1 MNNYTNSKICSL
13 KGAFMDNQK
22 PIGIFD
28 SGIGGLTVLNELQK
42 ILPHEN
48 FIYYADTE
56 HLPYGDK
63 SKEEIISFSK
73 YIAKY
78 FIENDV
84 KAIVIACGTAS
95 ALAFETLK
103 NDYDVPI
110 FNVIDSTVN
119 HLNSNNI
126 GIIATCASISS
137 NVWDNKILE
146 KLPNANITK
155 VACPKLV
162 PLAENGLVDTTEAEI
177 ALTEYLKIIKEKN
190 VDTLILGCTHYPL
203 FLPLIKKILDS
214 NTNIINIGTPLA
226 TEFKSYLDSNNLN
239 STQNEIVK
247 VQYVV
252 SGDKNKFLESKKVFR
267 KLIRKTFC
275 LYFICLHAFS
285 A

>member
-48 FIYYADTE
+48 FIYYADTR

-63 SKEEIISFSK
+63 SKEEIISYSE
-73 YIAKY
+73 YIVKY

-162 PLAENGLVDTTEAEI
+162 PLAESGLLDVTEAEI

-203 FLPLIKKILDS
+203 FLPLIKKILNE
-214 NTNIINIGTPLA
+214 NTNIINIGTSLA
-226 TEFKSYLDSNNLN
+226 IDFKDYLDSNNLN
-239 STQNEIVK
+239 STQKEIGK

-252 SGDKNKFLESKKVFR
+252 SGDENKFLESKKVFR
-267 KLIRKTFC
+267 ELIRKTFSV
-275 LYFICLHAFS
+275 FIL
-285 A
+285 

>member
-13 KGAFMDNQK
+13 KVAFMDNQK

-48 FIYYADTE
+48 FIYYADTR

-63 SKEEIISFSK
+63 SKEEIISYSE
-73 YIAKY
+73 YRVKY

-146 KLPNANITK
+146 KLLNANITK

-162 PLAENGLVDTTEAEI
+162 PLAESGLLDVTEAEI
-177 ALTEYLKIIKEKN
+177 ALTEYVKIIKEKN
-190 VDTLILGCTHYPL
+190 VDTLMLGCTHYPL

-267 KLIRKTFC
+267 KLIRKTFSI
-275 LYFICLHAFS
+275 FIL
-285 A
+285 

>member
-42 ILPHEN
+42 ILPCEN
-48 FIYYADTE
+48 FIYYADTK

-63 SKEEIISFSK
+63 SKEEIISYSE
-73 YIAKY
+73 YIVKY

-119 HLNSNNI
+119 NLNSNNI

-162 PLAENGLVDTTEAEI
+162 PLAESGLLDVTEAEI
-177 ALTEYLKIIKEKN
+177 ALTEYLEIIKEKN

-214 NTNIINIGTPLA
+214 NTSIINIGTPLA
-226 TEFKSYLDSNNLN
+226 IDFKNYLDSNNLN
-239 STQNEIVK
+239 STQNEIGK

-252 SGDKNKFLESKKVFR
+252 SGYENKFLESKKVFR
-267 KLIRKTFC
+267 ELIRKTFSV
-275 LYFICLHAFS
+275 FIL
-285 A
+285 

>member
-42 ILPHEN
+42 LLPHEN
-48 FIYYADTE
+48 FLYYADTR

-63 SKEEIISFSK
+63 SKEEIISYSE
-73 YIAKY
+73 YIVKY

-267 KLIRKTFC
+267 KLIRKTFSI
-275 LYFICLHAFS
+275 FIL
-285 A
+285 

>member
-63 SKEEIISFSK
+63 SKEEIISYSE
-73 YIAKY
+73 YIVKC

-267 KLIRKTFC
+267 KLIRKTFSI
-275 LYFICLHAFS
+275 FIL
-285 A
+285 

>member
-48 FIYYADTE
+48 FIYYADTR

-63 SKEEIISFSK
+63 SKEEIISYSE
-73 YIAKY
+73 YIVKY

-162 PLAENGLVDTTEAEI
+162 PLAESGLLDVTEAEI

-203 FLPLIKKILDS
+203 FLPLIKKILNE
-214 NTNIINIGTPLA
+214 NTNIINIGTSLA
-226 TEFKSYLDSNNLN
+226 IDFKDYLDSNNLN
-239 STQNEIVK
+239 STQKEIGK

-252 SGDKNKFLESKKVFR
+252 SGDENKFLENKKVFR
-267 KLIRKTFC
+267 ELNRKTF
-275 LYFICLHAFS
+275 LMLFTIL
-285 A
+285 

>member
-1 MNNYTNSKICSL
+1 
-13 KGAFMDNQK
+13 MDNQK

-73 YIAKY
+73 YIATY

-162 PLAENGLVDTTEAEI
+162 PLAESGLLDVTEAEI

-203 FLPLIKKILDS
+203 FLPLIKKILNE

-226 TEFKSYLDSNNLN
+226 IDFKDYLDSNNLN
-239 STQNEIVK
+239 STQKEIGK

-252 SGDKNKFLESKKVFR
+252 SGDENKFLESKKVFR
-267 KLIRKTFC
+267 ELNRKTFLFLFYKTPC
-275 LYFICLHAFS
+275 LFCRTTIF
-285 A
+285 